1 MEYTKRT
8 IHYYELELSPFPA
21 KTVDILIYEIFRHII
36 ELNTHKARER
46 FIKGPG
52 YLSCTREVLFRTNEN
67 IIQGKLL
74 RIRMDSFPELIDVA
88 EDIVKDIVKGED
100 DGVVESTHFMIKY
113 TKKAVTIAMEFN
125 QFGAKINELK
135 WYVDFYL
142 RRLELDCVLLYKS
155 IVQDDIETFFRR
167 INRCSSL
174 MMKVHKDNVKRV
186 QQVSPELFS
195 AANAALEVGESEYVE
210 LFIKFD
216 YQKRTDTPEITGKV
230 KTWLNFFNR
239 NKELSKSIFDDFTV
253 KAEDTDK
260 NYRLEYFDFIS
271 DKVKSYVNVQLRP
284 QSRSIVSLDMF
295 EKIEKE
301 FNAKDL

>member
-1 MEYTKRT
+1 
-8 IHYYELELSPFPA
+8 
-21 KTVDILIYEIFRHII
+21 
-36 ELNTHKARER
+36 
-46 FIKGPG
+46 
-52 YLSCTREVLFRTNEN
+52 
-67 IIQGKLL
+67 
-74 RIRMDSFPELIDVA
+74 MDSFPELMDVA

-113 TKKAVTIAMEFN
+113 TKKSVTIAMEFN

-135 WYVDFYL
+135 WYVDHFL
-142 RRLELDCVLLYKS
+142 KKLEFDCILQYKP
-155 IVQDDIETFFRR
+155 IVQDDIGTFFDR

-174 MMKVHKDNVKRV
+174 TMKVHKDNVRRV
-186 QQVSPELFS
+186 QEVSPELFS

-230 KTWLNFFNR
+230 KTWLSFFYR
-239 NKELSKSIFDDFTV
+239 NKESSKSIFDEFTV
-253 KAEDTDK
+253 KAEDIDK

-271 DKVKSYVNVQLRP
+271 DKIKSYVNVQMRP

-295 EKIEKE
+295 EKIENE
-301 FNAKDL
+301 FNAKSL